1 MQSWATFL
9 QAPVLPR
16 AAILI
21 AALVLA
27 GCGVAS
33 TSSPSTPEVSEAA
46 AVERSDG
53 HRDVDLA
60 ITGLVADPAGPTTA
74 DTITLTI
81 VVGNLGTACTP
92 YVLRDGVL
100 TYVPFRLTVTRD
112 GALVHSEDIY
122 GLTGGDEVVLTVAL
136 HGQPAGDKTYTV
148 MVDAENEI
156 AETDEGNN
164 EATVVVRYGGSG

>member
-1 MQSWATFL
+1 MRSSAIFP
-9 QAPVLPR
+9 QAPVLRPV
-16 AAILI
+16 AILAAVI
-21 AALVLA
+21 ALA

-33 TSSPSTPEVSEAA
+33 SSSPKSAGASEAS

-60 ITGLVADPAGPTTA
+60 ITGLAADPAGPTTA

-92 YVLRDGVL
+92 YVVHDGTL
-100 TYVPFRLTVTRD
+100 AYVPFHLTVARD
-112 GALVHSEDIY
+112 GAVVHAEDIY
-122 GLTGGDEVVLTVAL
+122 GLTGGDEVVLKVTL
-136 HGQPAGDKTYTV
+136 RGQPAGDKTYTV
-148 MVDAENEI
+148 AVDTENEI